1 MNKCVMCDKE
11 TDELCS
17 GLVCRDCHVS
27 VSWDD
32 CVNRTFD
39 ADLALKGGMSLE
51 MAKDWFPNADLDKI
65 RSGQSIHSSSRRAKT

>member
-1 MNKCVMCDKE
+1 MCGKE

-51 MAKDWFPNADLDKI
+51 MAKEWFPSADFNKI
-65 RSGQSIHSSSRRAKT
+65 RSGQPIHSSELTTKSEEVKE